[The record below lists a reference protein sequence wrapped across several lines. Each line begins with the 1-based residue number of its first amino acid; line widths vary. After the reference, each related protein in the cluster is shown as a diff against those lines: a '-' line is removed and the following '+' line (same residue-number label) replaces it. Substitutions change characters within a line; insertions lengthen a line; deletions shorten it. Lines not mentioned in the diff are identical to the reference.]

1 MHRTNLSTGKNDVE
15 GVILIFVALGALL
28 AFGAGIVLLVL
39 YFRSGREDKYER
51 QELVRYG
58 NLVQCPR
65 CGYMNPADSAACL
78 NCRLPFTQS
87 RPPMPAG
94 MAQQPTIPP
103 TAFQPPP
110 VRPPPPPSYAP
121 PPAASATVKRT
132 PPPSVP
138 TPQEAQQTAPA
149 PPAPVPAAA
158 PPEAAQSPADRPGA
172 WLEGK
177 TGALANQRIVL
188 TQADTMVGRSTGCDV
203 QIYDPKVS
211 RKHFLIRYGSGAFF
225 LQDQDSSRGTYIN
238 GERVMAQRL
247 NDGDRIDLGDTSLV
261 FHSE

>member
-1 MHRTNLSTGKNDVE
+1 VE

-28 AFGAGIVLLVL
+28 AFGAGIILLVL

-65 CGYMNPADSAACL
+65 CGYMNPADSATCL
-78 NCRLPFTQS
+78 NCRLPFTHAH
-87 RPPMPAG
+87 RPGPPVVAPNS
-94 MAQQPTIPP
+94 PTIPP
-103 TAFQPPP
+103 TAYQPPP
-110 VRPPPPPSYAP
+110 VRPTPPPPYAP
-121 PPAASATVKRT
+121 PPAAGATVKRT
-132 PPPSVP
+132 PPPSVA

-149 PPAPVPAAA
+149 SSTPDAA
-158 PPEAAQSPADRPGA
+158 PPDVAQPPAERPNA

-177 TGALANQRIVL
+177 TGALTDQRIVL
-188 TQADTMVGRSTGCDV
+188 MQADTMIGRSTSCDV

-211 RKHFLIRYGSGAFF
+211 RKHFRIRYGNGAFF

-261 FHSE
+261 FHVE

>member
-1 MHRTNLSTGKNDVE
+1 VE

-78 NCRLPFTQS
+78 NCRLPLTHAHRS
-87 RPPMPAG
+87 GPPVVAPNS
-94 MAQQPTIPP
+94 PTIPP
-103 TAFQPPP
+103 TAYQPPP
-110 VRPPPPPSYAP
+110 VRPTPPPPSYAP
-121 PPAASATVKRT
+121 PPAAGATVKRT
-132 PPPSVP
+132 PPPSVAP
-138 TPQEAQQTAPA
+138 PQEAQQTAPA
-149 PPAPVPAAA
+149 PSTPDAA
-158 PPEAAQSPADRPGA
+158 PPDAAQPPAERPNA

-177 TGALANQRIVL
+177 TGALADQRIVL
-188 TQADTMVGRSTGCDV
+188 TQADTMIGRSTSCEV

-211 RKHFLIRYGSGAFF
+211 RKHFLIRYGNGAFF

-261 FHSE
+261 FHVE

>member
-1 MHRTNLSTGKNDVE
+1 VE

-39 YFRSGREDKYER
+39 YFRSGRDHQYER

-78 NCRLPFTQS
+78 NCRLPFTHGQ
-87 RPPMPAG
+87 RPVVPVAAPNN
-94 MAQQPTIPP
+94 PTIPP
-103 TAFQPPP
+103 TAYQPPP
-110 VRPPPPPSYAP
+110 VRPTPPPSYAP
-121 PPAASATVKRT
+121 PPASGATVKRT
-132 PPPSVP
+132 LPTPPPP
-138 TPQEAQQTAPA
+138 EAQQTAPA
-149 PPAPVPAAA
+149 PSAPTGTPAD
-158 PPEAAQSPADRPGA
+158 AAQPTTEQLGA

-177 TGALANQRIVL
+177 TGALANQRIML
-188 TQADTMVGRSTGCDV
+188 TQADTMIGRSTSCDV

-211 RKHFLIRYGSGAFF
+211 RKHFLIRFGNGAFF
-225 LQDQDSSRGTYIN
+225 LQDQDSSRGTFIN
-238 GERVMAQRL
+238 GERVLAQRL

-261 FHSE
+261 FHVE

>member
-1 MHRTNLSTGKNDVE
+1 VE
-15 GVILIFVALGALL
+15 GVILIFVALGALV
-28 AFGAGIVLLVL
+28 AFGAGIILLVL
-39 YFRSGREDKYER
+39 YFRSGRETPYER

-78 NCRLPFTQS
+78 NCRLPFTPAH
-87 RPPMPAG
+87 RPAPPVA
-94 MAQQPTIPP
+94 APNSPTIPP
-103 TAFQPPP
+103 TAYQAPP
-110 VRPPPPPSYAP
+110 VRPTPPPSYAP
-121 PPAASATVKRT
+121 PPASGATVPREVKRT
-132 PPPSVP
+132 PPIP
-138 TPQEAQQTAPA
+138 TAPQAQQTVPAPSAPA
-149 PPAPVPAAA
+149 DTSPD
-158 PPEAAQSPADRPGA
+158 AAQPSADQPNA

-177 TGALANQRIVL
+177 TGALADQRIML
-188 TQADTMVGRSTGCDV
+188 MQADTMIGRSTSCDV

-211 RKHFLIRYGSGAFF
+211 RKHFLIRFGNGAFF